1 LTDADVSGSLV
12 CMRTTLNIDD
22 RLLDEARRV
31 TGVREKTAV
40 IELGLR
46 KLVEEAARRRLA
58 ALGGRIPSARAPR
71 RRRPSQEHR

>member
-1 LTDADVSGSLV
+1 
-12 CMRTTLNIDD
+12 MRTTLNIDD

-46 KLVEEAARRRLA
+46 RLVEEAARARLA
-58 ALGGRIPSARAPR
+58 ALGGRIPAARIPR
-71 RRRPSQEHR
+71 RRQPPRSRR

>member
-1 LTDADVSGSLV
+1 
-12 CMRTTLNIDD
+12 MRTTLNIDD

-46 KLVEEAARRRLA
+46 RLVEEAARARLA
-58 ALGGRIPSARAPR
+58 ALGGRVPGARVPP
-71 RRRPSQEHR
+71 RRRPSRGGR

>member
-1 LTDADVSGSLV
+1 
-12 CMRTTLNIDD
+12 MRTTLNLDEQ
-22 RLLDEARRV
+22 LLDEARRV

-58 ALGGRIPSARAPR
+58 ALAGSVPTARAGH
-71 RRRPSQEHR
+71 RRRPPRSRR